1 MNVAPL
7 TKPTLHRDPT
17 AMKFDKL
24 PAWSQSE
31 SRTLDLLGA
40 GKVRPDDLQ
49 ALRGGV
55 CLRTE
60 MKQFAVVPHDDTE
73 VGAAQHPRT
82 VGDGIEDGLDVAR

>member
-1 MNVAPL
+1 
-7 TKPTLHRDPT
+7 
-17 AMKFDKL
+17 MKFDKL

-82 VGDGIEDGLDVAR
+82 LGDGIEVQSLREALLKIADPGVLTLL